1 MSEKNGRDSNQGV
14 ECVTD
19 QVQTRA
25 KMPKGTLALLLTQL
39 FSTLSFSVL
48 YSTLVLYATKSLH
61 LSDDVSTSIIA
72 TFVAFNYALHL
83 LGGYAGGRFMSYRAL
98 FCTGMVLIIIGCG
111 LIAVDS
117 VNMLYWG
124 LAFFLTGAGVNVT
137 CINCMLTQLFE
148 PEDTRRETAF
158 LWNYSGMNVGFFI
171 GFSMA
176 GSFQIHHAYRE
187 LFGLSAIGNVI
198 ALLIVAFNWYNLRD
212 INTHLTH
219 CKNTTT
225 QMLKAAVI
233 IVLLVFGLRWMFA
246 HASFSGQV
254 VMLAGVIMGC
264 ILVYLALKQ
273 PSATARRKMWAYM
286 ILAVSSLVFWAIYQ
300 LIPMGLTLFI
310 ARNVD
315 RTVHGFMIPPQWFE
329 NINGIIIIF
338 GGPILALVFQ
348 RLRRNGINVNIPIQ
362 FAVALIFISLAMF
375 ALKFGIVFADA
386 KGYVPLVWPA
396 ACYALLTLGE
406 LFISPIGYAMVGQL
420 APTKLRGIMMG
431 TWLMLTGISATVS
444 SLLSKRML
452 GHHTVTSPV
461 VTNPTYSSTFTELAW
476 AAIAMGLILFLIA
489 PFLKRLIESD
499 SQQVLDTKKPLTA
512 EAAAA

>member
-1 MSEKNGRDSNQGV
+1 MNNAVRTKQ
-14 ECVTD
+14 
-19 QVQTRA
+19 
-25 KMPKGTLALLLTQL
+25 KMPKGTFALLLTQL

-61 LSDDVSTSIIA
+61 LSDSVSTSIIA

-83 LGGYAGGRFMSYRAL
+83 LGGYAGGRYLSYRSL

-117 VNMLYWG
+117 INMLYWG

-148 PEDTRRETAF
+148 PNDTRRETAF
-158 LWNYSGMNVGFFI
+158 LWNYSGMNVGFLI

-187 LFGLSAIGNVI
+187 LFGLSAIGNVL
-198 ALLIVAFNWYNLRD
+198 ALAIVAFNWYNLRD

-219 CKNTTT
+219 CKKTTS
-225 QMLKAAVI
+225 QMLKAALI
-233 IVLLVFGLRWMFA
+233 IVLLVLGLRWMFA
-246 HASFSGQV
+246 HAGFSGQV
-254 VMLAGVIMGC
+254 VMSAGVIMAG
-264 ILVYLALKQ
+264 ILIYLALKQ
-273 PSATARRKMWAYM
+273 PQATARRKMWAYM

-315 RTVHGFMIPPQWFE
+315 RTFHGFLIPPQWFE
-329 NINGIIIIF
+329 NINGIIIII
-338 GGPILALVFQ
+338 GGPLLAHVFQ
-348 RLRRNGINVNIPIQ
+348 QLRQRGVNVNIPVQ
-362 FAVALIFISLAMF
+362 FSAALVLIGLAMF
-375 ALKFGIVFADA
+375 MLKFGILFAGP
-386 KGYVPLVWPA
+386 KGYVPMYWPM

-444 SLLSKRML
+444 SLISKRML
-452 GHHTVTSPV
+452 GHHTVTSPL
-461 VTNPTYSSTFTELAW
+461 VTNPTYSDTFTQLAW
-476 AAIAMGLILFLIA
+476 IAIAVAIVLFSMA
-489 PFLKRLIESD
+489 PLLRRLIDSD
-499 SQQVLDTKKPLTA
+499 NELTSQAKSLDTKPSA
-512 EAAAA
+512 CINASG

>member
-1 MSEKNGRDSNQGV
+1 MNQP
-14 ECVTD
+14 
-19 QVQTRA
+19 VQSTN

-83 LGGYAGGRFMSYRAL
+83 LGGYAGGRYLSYRSL
-98 FCTGMVLIIIGCG
+98 FCTGMVLIVIGCG
-111 LIAVDS
+111 LIAADS
-117 VNMLYWG
+117 INMLYWG

-148 PEDTRRETAF
+148 PNDTRRETAF

-187 LFGLSAIGNVI
+187 LFGLSAIGNVL
-198 ALLIVAFNWYNLRD
+198 ALLIVGLNWYNLRD

-219 CKNTTT
+219 CKKTTS

-233 IVLLVFGLRWMFA
+233 IVLLILGLRWMFA
-246 HASFSGQV
+246 HSSFSGQV
-254 VMLAGVIMGC
+254 VMSAGVIMAG

-273 PSATARRKMWAYM
+273 PTANARRKMWAYM

-315 RTVHGFMIPPQWFE
+315 RTLNGFLIPPQWFE
-329 NINGIIIIF
+329 NINGIIIII
-338 GGPILALVFQ
+338 GGPLLAHVFQ
-348 RLRRNGINVNIPIQ
+348 RLRHRGVNVNIPIQ
-362 FAVALIFISLAMF
+362 FSAALLLIGIAMF
-375 ALKFGIVFADA
+375 MLKCGIAFAGP
-386 KGYVPLVWPA
+386 KGYVPIYWPV

-431 TWLMLTGISATVS
+431 TWLMLTGVSATVS

-452 GHHTVTSPV
+452 GHHSVTSPL
-461 VTNPTYSSTFTELAW
+461 VTNPTYSQTFTELAW
-476 AAIAMGLILFLIA
+476 FAIVVSMALFAIAPLLR
-489 PFLKRLIESD
+489 RLIDSD
-499 SQQVLDTKKPLTA
+499 NEQTSQAKALDTKPSTT
-512 EAAAA
+512 

>member
-1 MSEKNGRDSNQGV
+1 MNK
-14 ECVTD
+14 
-19 QVQTRA
+19 QVLSTG

-61 LSDDVSTSIIA
+61 LSDDISTSIIA

-83 LGGYAGGRFMSYRAL
+83 LGGYAGGRYLSYRSL
-98 FCTGMVLIIIGCG
+98 FCTGMVLIVVGCG
-111 LIAVDS
+111 LIAGNS
-117 VNMLYWG
+117 INMLYWG

-148 PEDTRRETAF
+148 PNDTRRETAF

-187 LFGLSAIGNVI
+187 LFALSAIGNVL
-198 ALLIVAFNWYNLRD
+198 ALLIVALNWYNLRD

-219 CKNTTT
+219 CKKTTA
-225 QMLKAAVI
+225 QMLKAAAI
-233 IVLLVFGLRWMFA
+233 IVLLIFGLRWMFA
-246 HASFSGQV
+246 HSGFSGQV
-254 VMLAGVIMGC
+254 VMSAGVIMAG

-315 RTVHGFMIPPQWFE
+315 RTLHGFLIPPQWFE
-329 NINGIIIIF
+329 NINGIIIII
-338 GGPILALVFQ
+338 GGPLLAHTFQ
-348 RLRRNGINVNIPIQ
+348 RLRRRGVNVNIPIQ
-362 FAVALIFISLAMF
+362 FSAALVLIGFAMF
-375 ALKFGIVFADA
+375 MLKFGIKFADP
-386 KGYVPLVWPA
+386 KGYVPIYWPV
-396 ACYALLTLGE
+396 ACYSLLTLGE

-431 TWLMLTGISATVS
+431 TWLMLTGISATLS

-452 GHHTVTSPV
+452 GHHTVTSPL
-461 VTNPTYSSTFTELAW
+461 VTNPTYSDTFTQLAW
-476 AAIAMGLILFLIA
+476 FAIAVGIALFCVSPL
-489 PFLKRLIESD
+489 LRRLIDSD
-499 SQQVLDTKKPLTA
+499 NEQISQAKSLDVEPS
-512 EAAAA
+512 AA